1 MFSDVKASSLQQKIK
16 SRLDTSGFE
25 VDPGVVAK
33 PSKKGQDGH
42 DDCDLNQ
49 PLSSSFVVPKFKQ
62 FQGELQKG
70 MDTLEARQTSLA
82 NRHGILKTTLRPQS
96 VDATF

>member
-1 MFSDVKASSLQQKIK
+1 MLSDVKASALRQKIK
-16 SRLDTSGFE
+16 PRLDTSRFE
-25 VDPGVVAK
+25 VEPGVVAK

-42 DDCDLNQ
+42 DDSGLDQ
-49 PLSSSFVVPKFKQ
+49 PLSCAFVVPKFKQ
-62 FQGELQKG
+62 IQGELQKG
-70 MDTLEARQTSLA
+70 MDTLEARQNTLA